1 MAMDFTAYDAVLK
14 DYYSKDKIAE
24 MSFADQPWFGMVPK
38 QMAGGRRW
46 IQPVEFNNPG
56 GASAVFATAMTNETS
71 SSFEDFQMSQRQQYQ
86 RVLVK
91 HDVLLASRNKDEAFQ
106 PAFNEFNRGFKS
118 LGEKVGKRLYRRNT
132 GAIAQ
137 LANSTVSTTTLTLAD
152 KADVFNFQIGMRLKA
167 SATDGGATYTG
178 VATVTGVNDE
188 AGTVTISAN
197 IDAAFTAPATTAFIY
212 QEGDEQNGGTAV
224 CYSGLEDWL
233 PVTNRDTRLA
243 ASFNGVT
250 RSASSTKLGGV
261 YLNATAMA
269 LDEMLIKLV
278 SKVNKHGGKTD
289 TILMNPEVLGDLQ
302 LLENSKR
309 FLFRD
314 INVSVK
320 GESGSTLIGFAGFM
334 ANVQGRAV
342 KIIPDRNCPS
352 NRTYA
357 LQLDTWKLWH
367 LGDLPGFY
375 GELLGLPMLKPAES
389 TDSVESRLYAYGD
402 LGCSA
407 PGWNGV
413 AEHTAST

>member
-1 MAMDFTAYDAVLK
+1 MVMDFSAYDAVLK
-14 DYYSKDKIAE
+14 DYYTREKVNE
-24 MSFADQPWFGMVPK
+24 LSFADQPLFGMVSK
-38 QMAGGRRW
+38 RMAGGRRW
-46 IQPVEFNNPG
+46 IQPIEFNHPG
-56 GASAVFATAMTNETS
+56 GASASFALAMANETS
-71 SSFEDFQMSQRQQYQ
+71 SNFEDFQMTQRQQYQ

-106 PAFNEFNRGFKS
+106 PAFKEFDRGFKG
-118 LGEKVGKRLYRRNT
+118 LGEKIGKRLYRRNT

-137 LANSTVSTTTLTLAD
+137 LANSTATTTTLTLAD

-167 SATDGGATYTG
+167 SATNGGATYTG
-178 VATVTGVNDE
+178 VATVSGVDDE
-188 AGTVTISAN
+188 GGTVTISQN
-197 IDAAFTAPATTAFIY
+197 LDAAFTAPATTCFLY
-212 QEGDEQNGGTAV
+212 QEGDEQNGGTAL

-233 PVTNRDTRLA
+233 PVTDRSTRLA

-250 RSASSTKLGGV
+250 RSTSATKLGGV

-278 SKVNKHGGKTD
+278 SKVNKHEGKTD
-289 TILMNPEVLGDLQ
+289 TILMNPETLGDLQ

-309 FLFRD
+309 FSIRD
-314 INVSVK
+314 ISVNVKTDAGAVIGYTGFAANVS
-320 GESGSTLIGFAGFM
+320 
-334 ANVQGRAV
+334 GRAV

-357 LQLDTWKLWH
+357 LQLDTWTLWH
-367 LGDLPGFY
+367 LGDLPGFF
-375 GELLGLPMLKPAES
+375 GELMGLPMLKPAET
-389 TDSVESRLYAYGD
+389 TDSVESRLYGYGD

>member
-1 MAMDFTAYDAVLK
+1 MAMDFAAYDAVLK

-86 RVLVK
+86 RVLVA
-91 HDVLLASRNKDEAFQ
+91 HDVLIASRNKDEAFQ
-106 PAFNEFNRGFKS
+106 PAFTEFNRGFKS

-132 GAIAQ
+132 GVIGQ
-137 LANSTVSTTTLTLAD
+137 LNGSSVSSPTLNLAD

-167 SATDGGATYTG
+167 SATDGGATYAG
-178 VATVTGVNDE
+178 VATVTGVDDE
-188 AGTVTISAN
+188 AGTVTISVN
-197 IDAAFTAPATTAFIY
+197 IDAAFTAPATTAFLY
-212 QEGDEQNGGTAV
+212 QEGDEANGGTGV

-233 PVTNRDTRLA
+233 PVTDRATRLA
-243 ASFNGVT
+243 AAFNGVT
-250 RSASSTKLGGV
+250 RSNSATKLGGV

-314 INVSVK
+314 INVAVK

-342 KIIPDRNCPS
+342 KIVPDRNCPS

-367 LGDLPGFY
+367 LGDMPGFY

-389 TDSVESRLYAYGD
+389 SPNVESRLYAYGD
-402 LGCSA
+402 LGCNA